1 MQSEKNYNKTAI
13 KSKQALNGDY
23 SSTGFDRGQLN
34 TNSFQC
40 DDGRKA
46 TFTLTNSAPMD
57 ACFNRVFWKEWEDG
71 VKGILKAQSAREG
84 TAYLVTG
91 TVPSSDYRI
100 PRQGESDDP
109 SARDFNRVTVPTH
122 VWTAVCYKH
131 NVDEEKSFSFGYI
144 GLNQP
149 DSRINVKTVPLLLIP
164 ESFKISKMERCCKC
178 VQDSI

>member
-1 MQSEKNYNKTAI
+1 MESEKHNDKARL

-23 SSTGFDRGQLN
+23 SNTGYDRGHLN

-71 VKGILKAQSAREG
+71 VKGILRAQPAGEG

-91 TVPSSDYRI
+91 TVSY
-100 PRQGESDDP
+100 
-109 SARDFNRVTVPTH
+109 
-122 VWTAVCYKH
+122 Y
-131 NVDEEKSFSFGYI
+131 
-144 GLNQP
+144 
-149 DSRINVKTVPLLLIP
+149 
-164 ESFKISKMERCCKC
+164 
-178 VQDSI
+178 